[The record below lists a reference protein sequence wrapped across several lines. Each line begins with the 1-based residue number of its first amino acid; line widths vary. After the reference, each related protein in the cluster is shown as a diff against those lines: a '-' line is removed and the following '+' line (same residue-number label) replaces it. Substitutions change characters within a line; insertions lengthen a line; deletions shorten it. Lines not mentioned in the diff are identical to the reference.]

1 MKRLAVINIVGLSRK
16 HIGQNT
22 PNISSLANKSSIQ
35 LLDPPLPAVTSTVQ
49 TTLLTGLEP
58 KDHGIVANGWYERET
73 NATHFWRQS
82 NPLAKGEMVWDAAKK
97 LDSNFTC
104 ANLFWWFNMYSSVDI
119 AVTPRPLYCA
129 DGRKIPDIW
138 TNPSD
143 LRTELQQTLGPF
155 PLFHFWGPMANI
167 TSSKWIADASILVS
181 QKFSPTLMLVYLP
194 HLDYPLQ
201 KVGPNHHSIARE
213 LRLIDHEVGKL
224 IDHFTKQNVQ
234 ICLVSEYGIDE
245 VDSAVAINKV
255 LRDAN
260 FLAIRKE
267 LGREYLDAGQSNAFA
282 VPDHQV
288 AHVYVKN
295 KTQIP
300 EIVSTLSNIHGV
312 EQVIQGD
319 ERADLLH
326 ERCGDIVLIAKQ
338 HFWFVHD
345 WWNDATSAPDY
356 QPTVDIHRKPG
367 YDPREMFLAKGW
379 RGSKPRIALKLL
391 AKKIGLTTLLD
402 VIEMDPSVVQGSHG
416 RTPAMGATSPI
427 IIPPATITNNN
438 PISATSFKELM
449 LSWMELS

>member
-1 MKRLAVINIVGLSRK
+1 M
-16 HIGQNT
+16 
-22 PNISSLANKSSIQ
+22 
-35 LLDPPLPAVTSTVQ
+35 
-49 TTLLTGLEP
+49 
-58 KDHGIVANGWYERET
+58 
-73 NATHFWRQS
+73 
-82 NPLAKGEMVWDAAKK
+82 
-97 LDSNFTC
+97 
-104 ANLFWWFNMYSSVDI
+104 
-119 AVTPRPLYCA
+119 
-129 DGRKIPDIW
+129 
-138 TNPSD
+138 
-143 LRTELQQTLGPF
+143 
-155 PLFHFWGPMANI
+155 
-167 TSSKWIADASILVS
+167 
-181 QKFSPTLMLVYLP
+181 
-194 HLDYPLQ
+194 
-201 KVGPNHHSIARE
+201 
-213 LRLIDHEVGKL
+213 
-224 IDHFTKQNVQ
+224 
-234 ICLVSEYGIDE
+234 
-245 VDSAVAINKV
+245 
-255 LRDAN
+255 
-260 FLAIRKE
+260 
-267 LGREYLDAGQSNAFA
+267 
-282 VPDHQV
+282 
-288 AHVYVKN
+288 
-295 KTQIP
+295 
-300 EIVSTLSNIHGV
+300 STLSNIHGV